1 MRALG
6 YFRAKDGGHRRSFES
21 EFTEYCYLNLHQA
34 METFVDAAGPDRD
47 AWPQLELLIGYISKS
62 GSSFLVVVPD
72 ATHLGADLETVA
84 RSIVRLEAT
93 GAKVVCG
100 DEEVPDPLQSAC
112 QLLGVEG
119 VSQSRSA
126 RIRESMLERALE
138 GRSLGRASYG
148 YRAAEDGTFEVVPH
162 EAEVVRLIFRLYT
175 EEGMGLRRIAQRLNG
190 GGMETRRGGNWS
202 LVGVRDV
209 LRNPAYTGTYSR
221 FGMRLPRN
229 HEAIVPQEVFRKARD
244 TAMARRPRWRRTR
257 SESFLLT
264 GLAYCASCGSRMIGA
279 TRRQT
284 WRRQDGQRAGAVYRY
299 YQCQARQN
307 QGRCGYH
314 TWRSADLESRVGE
327 ELAKQLQS
335 AASSPECGAALDGDR
350 NLRAEAESRV
360 VKAESNLVRV
370 IRRAASGEMSADR
383 LAPYLDELDRLR
395 NEASEDVEPFD
406 DQKAVADWSSLT
418 PSQARQLL
426 DRNVKRVIVADD
438 EVQVVV

>member
-6 YFRAKDGGHRRSFES
+6 YFRAKDGGHRRTFES

-72 ATHLGADLETVA
+72 ATHLGGDLETVA
-84 RSIVRLEAT
+84 RSVVRLEAT

-100 DEEVPDPLQSAC
+100 DEELPNPLQSAC
-112 QLLGVEG
+112 QLLGMG
-119 VSQSRSA
+119 AVSQSRSA

-148 YRAAEDGTFEVVPH
+148 YRGSEDGTFEVVPH

-175 EEGMGLRRIAQRLNG
+175 EEGMGLRRIVQRLNG
-190 GGMETRRGGNWS
+190 GGMPTRRGGNWS

-284 WRRQDGQRAGAVYRY
+284 WRRQDGQRAAAVYRY

-314 TWRSADLESRVGE
+314 TWRSPDL
-327 ELAKQLQS
+327 
-335 AASSPECGAALDGDR
+335 
-350 NLRAEAESRV
+350 ESRV

-395 NEASEDVEPFD
+395 REASEDVEPFD
-406 DQKAVADWSSLT
+406 DQEAVADWSSLS
-418 PSQARQLL
+418 PAQARQLL
-426 DRNVKRVIVADD
+426 ERNVKRVIVADD